1 MPTRVSNKKNTK
13 RRRTSSRNDDD
24 GILTLCTLPGDHL
37 TKVSSYLAP
46 TSKLLLACAFSAP
59 STSFGKGHESLTNE
73 SLAILSSMG
82 STIEVLD
89 FGDVGDLV
97 RKLSDDDIGA
107 VLVCIDAKSK
117 LKQLILSG
125 CNRLVGHGLES
136 LRESTVLKHISLHL
150 PLESLSASV
159 ITPIFDSIVDSDGN
173 SLREIKVTNIKH
185 AKSESI
191 GPLLKKFNKLM
202 TNGDKCDTCVWRREN
217 GHIED
222 HQVNATSRTCF
233 ECFRCYCED
242 CNDYTE
248 EEIRSCNHCGLSLC
262 REHGNRCD
270 TCFRIHCSTCTEIDT
285 ENAAKWC
292 ETCKYSSCF
301 DCVDGCKGCLGLHFS
316 TFAARNSKREEE
328 LNGEIAQLRSNN
340 VDLTEENEE
349 LRREIAE
356 LQERMSSGLGILS

>member
-1 MPTRVSNKKNTK
+1 MQVSNDNNTK
-13 RRRTSSRNDDD
+13 RRRTSSSPNDDSV
-24 GILTLCTLPGDHL
+24 LSLSTLPGDHL
-37 TKVSSYLAP
+37 TKVSSYLSTTCKA
-46 TSKLLLACAFSAP
+46 LFACALKSQ
-59 STSFGKGHESLTNE
+59 TNE
-73 SLAILSSMG
+73 SEAIVTAMG
-82 STIEVLD
+82 DTIDILD
-89 FGDVGDLV
+89 FSEVGDSAG
-97 RKLSDDDIGA
+97 RLSDDDIAA
-107 VLVCIDAKSK
+107 VLLCIDAKNK
-117 LKQLILSG
+117 LKKLLLTG